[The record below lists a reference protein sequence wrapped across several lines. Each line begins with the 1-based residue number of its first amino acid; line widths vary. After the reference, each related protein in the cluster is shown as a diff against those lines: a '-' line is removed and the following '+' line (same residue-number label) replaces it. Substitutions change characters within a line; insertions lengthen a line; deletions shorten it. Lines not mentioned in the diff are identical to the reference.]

1 MKKYTYNELI
11 SLSPEEQ
18 KLYLLSIMETYPG
31 VSMSDIGHGLR
42 ARTEQIRELFKKL
55 DLHMYTD
62 KVGLD
67 EKTVTFNKKAFIG
80 FMLSPTKDE
89 NPKQVEE
96 PATKQDVERM
106 IETLDQDLQMTVN
119 PDKPIEAL
127 KFIPFGEYS
136 FKQIDLTIV
145 NEVVDSIVGMTDG
158 DVNAMKIK
166 IEGGSGLSL
175 DLEKKRNKNESLSEW
190 IKGILSYISNQDT
203 KVDLWFAL
211 S

>member
-1 MKKYTYNELI
+1 
-11 SLSPEEQ
+11 
-18 KLYLLSIMETYPG
+18 
-31 VSMSDIGHGLR
+31 
-42 ARTEQIRELFKKL
+42 
-55 DLHMYTD
+55 
-62 KVGLD
+62 
-67 EKTVTFNKKAFIG
+67 
-80 FMLSPTKDE
+80 
-89 NPKQVEE
+89 
-96 PATKQDVERM
+96 
-106 IETLDQDLQMTVN
+106 MTVN

>member
-96 PATKQDVERM
+96 PATKR
-106 IETLDQDLQMTVN
+106 
-119 PDKPIEAL
+119 
-127 KFIPFGEYS
+127 
-136 FKQIDLTIV
+136 
-145 NEVVDSIVGMTDG
+145 
-158 DVNAMKIK
+158 
-166 IEGGSGLSL
+166 
-175 DLEKKRNKNESLSEW
+175 
-190 IKGILSYISNQDT
+190 
-203 KVDLWFAL
+203 
-211 S
+211 